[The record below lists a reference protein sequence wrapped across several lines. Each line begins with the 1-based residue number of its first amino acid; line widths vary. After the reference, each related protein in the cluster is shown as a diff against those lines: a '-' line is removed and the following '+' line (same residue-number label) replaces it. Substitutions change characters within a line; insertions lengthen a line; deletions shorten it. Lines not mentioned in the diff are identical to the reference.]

1 MENFIISLEVVCP
14 MFLMM
19 LVGFIIKKI
28 KIVDDSTLKQTNN
41 MVFRIF
47 LPLLVFR
54 NIYTSDLSVS
64 FSPKLL
70 LFALA
75 AILALFFLAFVVIV
89 CIEKD
94 NRRKGVLI
102 QAIFRSNFVLFG
114 IPVITSLYGEESAG
128 VASIII
134 AVAIPLYNVLA
145 VVSLEIFRG
154 GRIDVKKIL
163 KGIVTNPLI
172 IGSAL
177 GILILLSGFEMPA
190 MIDGT
195 VDSLSKIATPLAFVI
210 LGGTFDFSTL
220 KSDIRQLLIGVL
232 GRLVASPMIGLP
244 ISILLGFRG
253 AELVVLM
260 VMFGAPPAVSS
271 FTMAQ
276 QMDADSD
283 LAGSIVII
291 ASIASIFTVFLWTF
305 LLKQTCYI

>member
-47 LPLLVFR
+47 LPMLVFR

-220 KSDIRQLLIGVL
+220 KSDIRPLLIGVL